1 MVEVG
6 QYGHCVHDNK
16 QLRHKHNE
24 LQGAPAEASQ
34 ARVRVVKRFTE
45 LSCDRGAQFA

>member
-6 QYGHCVHDNK
+6 QYGHCIHDNE
-16 QLRHKHNE
+16 QLRHEHNE
-24 LQGAPAEASQ
+24 LQGAPAEAAQ
-34 ARVRVVKRFTE
+34 AGVCVVQRFTE